1 MQLKFCSSLEKD
13 VFYVTGDRGVK
24 DSHKPKAIFS
34 KIGQIV
40 IKMPILN
47 GDKNRYVDIMFSF
60 SHTEI
65 KVTAVEKTS
74 KTRVIT
80 VLNFLSSHN

>member
-1 MQLKFCSSLEKD
+1 MQLKFYSSLEKD

-24 DSHKPKAIFS
+24 DSHKPKAIVS

-47 GDKNRYVDIMFSF
+47 GDKN
-60 SHTEI
+60 
-65 KVTAVEKTS
+65 
-74 KTRVIT
+74 
-80 VLNFLSSHN
+80 